1 MTVIAMTREMG
12 TLGKDVAL
20 GLAEELDLKI
30 VHHELVEHDLAEKL
44 RLSESTVHRFLEARP
59 SLRERW
65 RFDRN
70 GLSTYTAEE
79 ILEIAA
85 AGKVLIRGWGA
96 TYLLRPVS
104 HVLCVRI
111 CAPLQFRVKVL
122 MERMGID
129 DERLV
134 RKEIEQ
140 NDAAH
145 SRTMLRLF
153 RADWQNPLHYD
164 VVLNTER
171 VPVSECVRQIVTL
184 TRSSAF
190 RETEASRAA
199 LTHRTLEARVNA
211 ALHRRFGRPTRNL
224 IVDVAVDGGTG
235 KLSLRGAAADRAT
248 VREVVEAIESVPG
261 LPELENE
268 LVVMRPRFT
277 D

>member
-59 SLRERW
+59 SMRERW
-65 RFDRN
+65 RVDRN
-70 GLSTYTAEE
+70 GLSTYTAAE

-96 TYLLRPVS
+96 AYLLRPVS

-122 MERMGID
+122 MERMAID
-129 DERLV
+129 DERLA

-153 RADWQNPLHYD
+153 RASWRDPLRYD